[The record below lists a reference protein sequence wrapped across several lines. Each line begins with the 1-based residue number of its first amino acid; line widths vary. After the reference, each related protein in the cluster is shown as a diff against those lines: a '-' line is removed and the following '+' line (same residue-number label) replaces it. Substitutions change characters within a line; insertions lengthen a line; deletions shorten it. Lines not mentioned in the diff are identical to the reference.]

1 MTEAPA
7 TLATPRD
14 LQDRLGRPLT
24 DAEAARAQALLTDAS
39 AMVRAYTGQTFTLA
53 TGAQVLRAQAGI
65 VRLPQRPVIAV
76 SSVVATGGSDVP
88 DLPVVGWVFDGIDQV
103 QLGDG
108 GCVINLPESWWDD
121 DGFPDTYRITYSHGY
136 ATSPADV
143 VAVVCAMVLRTLT
156 APTTQGGIT
165 SETIGSYSYSLKT
178 ADTGIAVSLGQ
189 PERQAL
195 ARYRRP
201 EAMIKVAR

>member
-1 MTEAPA
+1 MAS
-7 TLATPRD
+7 LATPQD

-39 AMVRAYTGQTFTLA
+39 AMVRAYTGQDFTLA
-53 TGAQVLRAQAGI
+53 TGEQVLRAQAGV

-76 SSVVATGGSDVP
+76 SSVVAIGGASVP
-88 DLPVVGWVFDGIDQV
+88 EVTVVDWVFDGIDQIH
-103 QLGDG
+103 LGDG

-121 DGFPDTYRITYSHGY
+121 DGFPDTFRVTYSHGY
-136 ATSPADV
+136 AAPPADV

-165 SETIGSYSYSLKT
+165 SETIGAYSYQLQG
-178 ADTGIAVSLGQ
+178 ADTGVAVNLGQ
-189 PERQAL
+189 PDRDVL
-195 ARYRRP
+195 ARYRRT